1 MTLITE
7 HVHFTSPQ
15 RYVLFHAITMTTK
28 TSGAITM
35 TTKHLEL

>member
-1 MTLITE
+1 
-7 HVHFTSPQ
+7 
-15 RYVLFHAITMTTK
+15 MTTK